1 MYSPPFVILHR
12 SFKHEEDKQMKLD
25 DVMQEMGI
33 PHQSEL
39 LSFYENYLQGRFS
52 SN

>member
-12 SFKHEEDKQMKLD
+12 QLKTGEDKSMKLD
-25 DVMQEMGI
+25 DVMFEMGI

-39 LSFYENYLQGRFS
+39 LKFYENYL
-52 SN
+52 